1 MSQSHRPRSEA
12 TRRKILD
19 AAFVVFHRA
28 GYERATLSA
37 ISSTAGVHLQTLI
50 RHFPTKGNLMAEIHI
65 LTARHFKK
73 YLSERTMDALSPWRA
88 WLELTASQAPEVL
101 IFPSDSYRFPA
112 VTVEAETAN
121 YEIKETL
128 ADAIAEDLGAS
139 RDADLRPTLIACAL
153 IGGNTHVAQSWANKR
168 MDKKK
173 FVASLLEVVDVTR
186 ESLGKEFKVR
196 KVA

>member
-1 MSQSHRPRSEA
+1 
-12 TRRKILD
+12 
-19 AAFVVFHRA
+19 
-28 GYERATLSA
+28 
-37 ISSTAGVHLQTLI
+37 
-50 RHFPTKGNLMAEIHI
+50 MAEIHI

-73 YLSERTMDALSPWRA
+73 YLSERTMDALSTWRA